1 MIACLGC
8 ENTFKAGMQTF
19 MQFPAFIFILSIQLL
34 IMRLTS
40 LITFSLLLCVPAW
53 AQYDGRVATPAGQPV
68 VAARFAESITAGDVK
83 DQLHVV
89 AGPGMEGRET
99 ATEGQR
105 KAASY
110 IISQFTKMGL
120 QPGAKGKW
128 EQYFYLYQ
136 DTLAGGNIRINGHS
150 YVFGK
155 DYYSSLKDCKDQQ
168 IQASRILFAGYGIC
182 TPEYDNYKDLDAEG
196 KVVLILPGEPRKNDT
211 AYLLTGARRS
221 STWGGLGKK
230 LTEAANRKAS
240 AVLVVN
246 EGATRMEQVS
256 GNRLRRTSIYT
267 RNASQEEN
275 NKPNVYFISPQ
286 MAAELMGVKSAESL
300 LDQESADKLKPGMI
314 NRQIDIQFRKGI
326 RELKSSNVL
335 GYLEGTDKKDEVVFV
350 TAHYDH
356 LGVQDGQ
363 IYYGADDD
371 GSGTV
376 AVMEIAAAFANAK
389 KAGHAPRRSIV
400 FMTVS
405 GEEKGLLGS
414 KYYTENPLYPLDKTV
429 VDLNI
434 DMIGRIDPMHEKD
447 TNYVYIIGD
456 DKLSSSLR
464 TINEKANA
472 TFTKLHLDYKYNDP
486 DDPNRF
492 YYRSDHYMFAKNNIP
507 VIFYFNGTH
516 EDYHRITDT
525 VEKIDYS
532 LLARRAQLVFYTAWE
547 IANRD
552 EKLKVDRHE
561 K

>member
-1 MIACLGC
+1 
-8 ENTFKAGMQTF
+8 
-19 MQFPAFIFILSIQLL
+19 MQFPAFIFILSFQLL
-34 IMRLTS
+34 NMRSTS
-40 LITFSLLLCVPAW
+40 LITISLLLCIPAW
-53 AQYDGRVATPAGQPV
+53 AQYDGRMAAPAEQPA
-68 VAARFAESITAGDVK
+68 VAARYGESITADNIK
-83 DQLHVV
+83 DQLHIV
-89 AGPGMEGRET
+89 AGSGMEGRET

-110 IISQFTKMGL
+110 IISQFKKLGL

-136 DTLAGGNIRINGHS
+136 DTLAGGSIRINNHS

-155 DYYSSLKDCKDQQ
+155 DYYSSIKECKDQQ
-168 IQASRILFAGYGIC
+168 LQASRILFAGYGIS
-182 TPEYDNYKDLDAEG
+182 TPEYDNYKNLDAEG

-211 AYLLTGARRS
+211 AYLLTGARRA

-230 LTEAANRKAS
+230 ITEAANRKAS

-246 EGATRMEQVS
+246 EGATRIEQVS

-267 RNASQEEN
+267 SNSKQEDN
-275 NKPNVYFISPQ
+275 SKPNVYFISPE
-286 MAAELMGVKSAESL
+286 MAATLLAVTSPESL
-300 LDQESADKLKPGMI
+300 LNQETADKLKPGMI
-314 NRQIDIQFRKGI
+314 NRAVDIQFRKGV

-335 GYLEGTDKKDEVVFV
+335 AYLEGTDKKEEVVFV

-356 LGVQDGQ
+356 LGTQDGQ

-376 AVMEIAAAFANAK
+376 AVLGIAAAFARAK
-389 KAGHAPRRSIV
+389 KEGHAPRRSIV

-414 KYYTENPLYPLDKTV
+414 KYYTENPIYPLDKTV

-447 TNYVYIIGD
+447 TNYVYVIGD
-456 DKLSSSLR
+456 DKLSSALR
-464 TINEKANA
+464 DINEKANA
-472 TFTKLHLDYKYNDP
+472 TFTRLHLDYKYNDP
-486 DDPNRF
+486 EDPNRF
-492 YYRSDHYMFAKNNIP
+492 YYRSDHYMFARNNIP

-525 VEKIDYS
+525 VEKIDYP

-552 EKLKVDRHE
+552 ERLKVDRHE

>member
-1 MIACLGC
+1 
-8 ENTFKAGMQTF
+8 
-19 MQFPAFIFILSIQLL
+19 
-34 IMRLTS
+34 
-40 LITFSLLLCVPAW
+40 
-53 AQYDGRVATPAGQPV
+53 
-68 VAARFAESITAGDVK
+68 
-83 DQLHVV
+83 
-89 AGPGMEGRET
+89 
-99 ATEGQR
+99 
-105 KAASY
+105 
-110 IISQFTKMGL
+110 
-120 QPGAKGKW
+120 
-128 EQYFYLYQ
+128 
-136 DTLAGGNIRINGHS
+136 
-150 YVFGK
+150 
-155 DYYSSLKDCKDQQ
+155 
-168 IQASRILFAGYGIC
+168 
-182 TPEYDNYKDLDAEG
+182 
-196 KVVLILPGEPRKNDT
+196 
-211 AYLLTGARRS
+211 
-221 STWGGLGKK
+221 
-230 LTEAANRKAS
+230 
-240 AVLVVN
+240 
-246 EGATRMEQVS
+246 
-256 GNRLRRTSIYT
+256 
-267 RNASQEEN
+267 
-275 NKPNVYFISPQ
+275 
-286 MAAELMGVKSAESL
+286 
-300 LDQESADKLKPGMI
+300 MI

>member
-1 MIACLGC
+1 M
-8 ENTFKAGMQTF
+8 K
-19 MQFPAFIFILSIQLL
+19 L
-34 IMRLTS
+34 IS
-40 LITFSLLLCVPAW
+40 LITVYLVLSIPVW
-53 AQYDGRVATPAGQPV
+53 AQHDERITTPAGQPAL
-68 VAARFAESITAGDVK
+68 AARFGESITAGDIK
-83 DQLHVV
+83 EQLYIV
-89 AGPGMEGRET
+89 AGAGMEGRET

-105 KAASY
+105 KAAAY
-110 IISQFTKMGL
+110 IISRFSEMGL

-136 DTLAGGNIRINGHS
+136 DTLAGGSIRANGHT

-155 DYYSSLKDCKDQQ
+155 DYYSSVKECKDQQ
-168 IQASRILFAGYGIC
+168 LQASHILFAGYGIC
-182 TPEYDNYKDLDAEG
+182 TTEYDNYKGLDAEG
-196 KVVLILPGEPRKNDT
+196 KIVLILPGEPRKNDT
-211 AYLLTGARRS
+211 AYLLTNARRP

-246 EGATRMEQVS
+246 EGATRIEQVS
-256 GNRLRRTSIYT
+256 GNRLRKTGIYT
-267 RNASQEEN
+267 RNPGQEDSG
-275 NKPNVYFISPQ
+275 KPNVYFISPQ
-286 MAAELMGVKSAESL
+286 MAADLLGVKSADALVE
-300 LDQESADKLKPGMI
+300 QATADKLKPGVI
-314 NRQIDIQFRKGI
+314 NKPMQIQFRKGI

-335 GYLEGTDKKDEVVFV
+335 GYLEGTDKKEEVVFV

-356 LGVQDGQ
+356 LGMQDGQ
-363 IYYGADDD
+363 IYHGADDD

-376 AVMEIAAAFANAK
+376 AVLEIAEAFARAK
-389 KAGHAPRRSIV
+389 KAGNPPRRSIV

-414 KYYTENPLYPLDKTV
+414 KYYTENPLYPLEKTV

-434 DMIGRIDPMHEKD
+434 DMIGRVDPMHEKD
-447 TNYVYIIGD
+447 TNYVYVIGD

-464 TINEKANA
+464 TINEKANR
-472 TFTKLHLDYKYNDP
+472 TFTRLHLDYRYNDP

-492 YYRSDHYMFAKNNIP
+492 YYRSDHYMFARNNIP

-516 EDYHRITDT
+516 EDYHRVTDT
-525 VEKIDYS
+525 VDKIDYP

-552 EKLKVDRHE
+552 ERLKVDRHE
-561 K
+561 R